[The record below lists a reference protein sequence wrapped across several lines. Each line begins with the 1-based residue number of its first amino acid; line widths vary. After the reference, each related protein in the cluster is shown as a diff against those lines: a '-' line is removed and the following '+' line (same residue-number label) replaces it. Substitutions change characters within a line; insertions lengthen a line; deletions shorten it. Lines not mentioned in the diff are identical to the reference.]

1 MESKTWKWVT
11 IGLGA
16 GTIFFLLLSFIPIII
31 FDKSFWWFFGTLL
44 IFAVIW
50 IIIGVIFLTVKLSKK
65 KPVKLQIDLTKAED
79 RAIHEMKY
87 DKENPDNFVIKQ
99 RWLRKIGER
108 GAERTPV
115 AILLGYGSEKLEK
128 RVVIINMNNPE
139 VEMSKLVEPT
149 KEEIREAFTVIADNP
164 PETEIIE
171 SISEGLDAFGRATPP
186 RIKVTR
192 PTQVQQKEQKEQEE
206 AEEKVAM

>member
-1 MESKTWKWVT
+1 MESKTWKWIT

-16 GTIFFLLLSFIPIII
+16 GTLFFLMLSFIPIII
-31 FDKSFWWFFGTLL
+31 FDKNFWWFFATLL
-44 IFAVIW
+44 VLAGIW
-50 IIIGVIFLTVKLSKK
+50 LIIGAIFLTLKLSKK
-65 KPVKLQIDLTKAED
+65 KPVKIQIDLSKAED

-87 DKENPDNFVIKQ
+87 DKENPDNFVILQ

-128 RVVIINMNNPE
+128 RAVIINMNNPE
-139 VEMSKLVEPT
+139 VEMSKLVEPS

-171 SISEGLDAFGRATPP
+171 SISEGLDTFGRPLPP
-186 RIKVTR
+186 RVKITR
-192 PTQVQQKEQKEQEE
+192 PTQAQQKEQKEQEE
-206 AEEKVAM
+206 AEEKAVM